1 MYLQPLISDDR
12 ERISRLLRQGSV
24 FNHGEIQVALEVI
37 DAALNEAGKKDYQVF
52 CAFDNDR
59 NISGLICFGPIPMTD
74 RCYDLYWIKVDEA
87 FSRKGVGGTLLAFM
101 EECVAREGARR
112 IYVETSSTAA
122 YQAARSFY
130 KKHGYRLVCSLKD
143 FYREGD
149 HKMIFMKS
157 FGSVHWAEVPSRS
170 LKRICSA
177 INSQFPE

>member
-1 MYLQPLISDDR
+1 MEFQALISDDR
-12 ERISRLLRQGSV
+12 EKISSLLQQGNV
-24 FNHGEIQVALEVI
+24 FNRAEIQVGLEVI

-59 NISGLICFGPIPMTD
+59 NISGFICFGPIPMTD

-87 FSRKGVGGTLLAFM
+87 SSRKGVGGRLLEFM

-112 IYVETSSTAA
+112 IYVETSSTEP

-130 KKHGYRLVCSLKD
+130 EKHGYRLVCSLKD

-149 HKMIFMKS
+149 HKMIFMK
-157 FGSVHWAEVPSRS
+157 EVRPGAV
-170 LKRICSA
+170 KG
-177 INSQFPE
+177 P

>member
-1 MYLQPLISDDR
+1 MELQPLISDDK
-12 ERISRLLRQGSV
+12 ERISKLLGQGNV
-24 FNHGEIQVALEVI
+24 FNRGEIQVALEVI

-59 NISGLICFGPIPMTD
+59 NILGFICFGPIPMTD

-87 FSRKGVGGTLLAFM
+87 SSRKGVGGRLLEFM
-101 EECVAREGARR
+101 EALIAREGARR

-130 KKHGYRLVCSLKD
+130 EKYGYRLVCSLKD

-149 HKMIFMKS
+149 HKMIFMK
-157 FGSVHWAEVPSRS
+157 EVRH
-170 LKRICSA
+170 SA
-177 INSQFPE
+177 LG